1 MADGGALVEVRKFS
15 PDEVA
20 NCSGLTP
27 LSRLA
32 DSLAVDRSVL
42 HDRALGRGVRE
53 AIGVANFGTTKRGR
67 HSFWALPKENAEAII
82 KLRSAG
88 FNAVDACRIVAR
100 RREILSA
107 LEGLEE

>member
-15 PDEVA
+15 LDEVA
-20 NCSGLTP
+20 KCAGLTP

-32 DSLAVDRSVL
+32 DTLAVDRSIL

-53 AIGVANFGTTKRGR
+53 AIGATNLGTAKRGP
-67 HSFWALPKENAEAII
+67 HALWVLPKENAEAIN

-88 FNAVDACRIVAR
+88 FNAVDSCRIFAK
-100 RREILSA
+100 RREVLNA